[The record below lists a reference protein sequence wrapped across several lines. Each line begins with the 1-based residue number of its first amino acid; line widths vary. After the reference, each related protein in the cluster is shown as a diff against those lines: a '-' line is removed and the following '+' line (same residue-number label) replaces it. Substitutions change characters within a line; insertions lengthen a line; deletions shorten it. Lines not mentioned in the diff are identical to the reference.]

1 MQHRYERY
9 PGISS
14 LLSKA
19 ERGYTKTLNRA
30 FQQAGYDLSRE
41 QFELLQVLWEGDH
54 INQQAISRK
63 LQKDK
68 YNVTK
73 LLNTLTKRGFVQ
85 RTMSQEDRRNNFVI
99 LTEKGMQVQ
108 KALLQIEEQVHTD
121 LTFTLTP
128 SEIKSCMWVMRKLTD
143 MMK

>member
-1 MQHRYERY
+1 MNDIRELVVY
-9 PGISS
+9 
-14 LLSKA
+14 LSKA

-54 INQQAISRK
+54 IYQQAISRK

>member
-1 MQHRYERY
+1 MNDIRELVVY
-9 PGISS
+9 
-14 LLSKA
+14 LSKA

-99 LTEKGMQVQ
+99 LTEKGIQVQ

>member
-1 MQHRYERY
+1 M
-9 PGISS
+9 
-14 LLSKA
+14 
-19 ERGYTKTLNRA
+19 
-30 FQQAGYDLSRE
+30 
-41 QFELLQVLWEGDH
+41 LQVLWEGDH

>member
-1 MQHRYERY
+1 MNDIRELVVY
-9 PGISS
+9 
-14 LLSKA
+14 LSKA

-128 SEIKSCMWVMRKLTD
+128 SEIKSCMWVMRKLTE